1 LGKLYSRQL
10 AERGFRS
17 DPAQLAAVDKLD
29 DLRCRL
35 IAARKASSSPLRRL
49 FGSLGRNS
57 AQAPERGVYL
67 WGGVGRGK
75 TWLMDL
81 FYQSLPFPE
90 RRRRHFHRFMH
101 DVHAELKTL
110 QNRESPLDLL
120 AEQIARDT
128 RVLCFDEL
136 FVTDIADAM
145 ILGTLF
151 EGLFKR
157 GVTLVATSNVRP
169 SDLYKDGLQ
178 RQRFLSAI
186 DLIESHV
193 DVLAV
198 DGGTDY
204 RLRQLTQAGTYLL
217 SSAPDTL
224 QRLETL
230 FAELSYGDLAEQ
242 EPTRRAPPQQK
253 PPHRG
258 KRAHPRS
265 ADHGSVDHESEPHS
279 SAARESQRRGSAHP
293 GSADDGSAHPGSRDH
308 GSVAA
313 STIEIEGRP
322 IPVVRQGDG
331 VVWFTYS
338 ALCSGPRSQDDYIE
352 IAREFQ
358 SVIVSDIPVLDTLRE
373 NEARR
378 FIALVDELYDR
389 NVNLIISAAAP
400 PTELYRG
407 DRLSFQFERTLSRLI
422 EMQSEEYLAREHRP

>member
-1 LGKLYSRQL
+1 VSDVDDPAGRGAVTYLGKLYLRQL
-10 AERGFRS
+10 ADRGFRS

-29 DLRCRL
+29 DLRRRL
-35 IAARKASSSPLRRL
+35 VAAREASSSPLRRL
-49 FGSLGRNS
+49 FGSLGRSS

-101 DVHAELKTL
+101 DVHAELKGL

-169 SDLYKDGLQ
+169 NDLYKDGLQ
-178 RQRFLSAI
+178 RQRFLPAI

-230 FAELSYGDLAEQ
+230 FSELSRGELTQQ
-242 EPTRRAPPQQK
+242 EL
-253 PPHRG
+253 
-258 KRAHPRS
+258 
-265 ADHGSVDHESEPHS
+265 
-279 SAARESQRRGSAHP
+279 
-293 GSADDGSAHPGSRDH
+293 
-308 GSVAA
+308 
-313 STIEIEGRP
+313 TIEIEGRP

-331 VVWFTYS
+331 VIWFTYS

-358 SVIVSDIPVLDTLRE
+358 SVIVSDVPILDTLRE

-422 EMQSEEYLAREHRP
+422 VMQSEEYLAREHRP